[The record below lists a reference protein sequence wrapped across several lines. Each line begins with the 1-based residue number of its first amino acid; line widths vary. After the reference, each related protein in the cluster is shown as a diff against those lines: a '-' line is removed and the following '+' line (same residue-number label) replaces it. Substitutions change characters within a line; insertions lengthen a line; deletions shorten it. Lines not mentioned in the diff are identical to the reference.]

1 MPMGEKF
8 REFRGNCLE
17 GATYNQ
23 PNGGPFVSGPLAWL
37 QWQLQGDSTA
47 RAMFVGENC
56 GFCSG
61 SEWSLRTHFP
71 D

>member
-1 MPMGEKF
+1 MDVAH
-8 REFRGNCLE
+8 

-23 PNGGPFVSGPLAWL
+23 PNGGPFASGPLAWP
-37 QWQLQGDSTA
+37 QWQLQGDSAA

-56 GFCSG
+56 GFCSVG
-61 SEWSLRTHFP
+61 EWRLRTHFP